1 MKCQILFSGKNKKT
15 IINLSYAESF
25 IQSSK
30 RLEVQISLFFV
41 HKGNYINFGNT
52 NTNKCK
58 VQKKKSQH
66 KRPGVAR
73 NDRTS

>member
-25 IQSSK
+25 TQSA
-30 RLEVQISLFFV
+30 LFFV
-41 HKGNYINFGNT
+41 HKGNYINFGNI

-58 VQKKKSQH
+58 VQKKSQH

-73 NDRTS
+73 NDRIS